1 MALINN
7 PNVYTGGNVVFD
19 NSRGLDLA
27 AQLQAKKAA
36 KDEALNQYFND
47 LPNKINTA
55 GVRKQDLDDPKY
67 GGINREIEAWRTN
80 WLQNKD
86 AIKKGGI
93 PQQEHL
99 GKFQEI
105 LRKIEQSKQRAKT
118 EMEIGKAKFEG
129 KYDPDEDDI
138 GVLSQIGKS
147 IYDPTS
153 YKQDGVSEY
162 GWSDLSPAVPEFD
175 ADKQTKFWA
184 GITKGLT
191 PGKIYDYEN
200 KRLDKVTGQAIVPFK
215 KIYQPDQIK
224 RIADE
229 AADAV
234 TADKSARKFYKKVLD
249 DPQST
254 RWQELNKAYQS
265 VYGTDKIVST
275 PEQAAAADAIIR
287 ASMPQEQSEEQELQ
301 RQPSVRVYTGGGRG
315 GGSDTE
321 KEVNDVYDIIDRAAT
336 EKKKEGK
343 PYLQMN
349 LLPVDAQTLVID
361 FAKKATNKDYSQ
373 EDLKIIKGDDGRIG
387 IYDADSNLFLGYLRR
402 VGTNLKVQPG
412 VGEKREVVAQGDV
425 EQPKTKMV
433 TVVLG
438 NGRKGQIPSDKVAQF
453 LKDNPGSKRL

>member
-118 EMEIGKAKFEG
+118 EFEIGKAKFEG
-129 KYDPDEDDI
+129 KYDPDDDDI

-162 GWSDLSPAVPEFD
+162 GWGDLSPAVPEFD

-191 PGKIYDYEN
+191 PGKMYDYN
-200 KRLDKVTGQAIVPFK
+200 AARTDAKTGQVIVPFK
-215 KIYQPDQIK
+215 KLYQPDQVK

-234 TADKSARKFYKKVLD
+234 TADKSARKFYKKILD

-254 RWQELNKAYQS
+254 KWQELNKAYQS

-287 ASMPQEQSEEQELQ
+287 ASMPQEQGEEQELQ
-301 RQPSVRVYTGGGRG
+301 RKTSVRVYTGGGRG
-315 GGSDTE
+315 GGGSDDASNINDIYGSIKRKAVGNFGKGFPVTRFNSLNNAEQDVIKTAVEKAGYKTGELGEDVFVFYDDANDEVKVYATSAGGQTIPTPE
-321 KEVNDVYDIIDRAAT
+321 KEIT
-336 EKKKEGK
+336 
-343 PYLQMN
+343 
-349 LLPVDAQTLVID
+349 TLS
-361 FAKKATNKDYSQ
+361 F
-373 EDLKIIKGDDGRIG
+373 
-387 IYDADSNLFLGYLRR
+387 
-402 VGTNLKVQPG
+402 VGTNLPKQADVKAKKKVVSMGGGQQPQKQSSG
-412 VGEKREVVAQGDV
+412 GDW
-425 EQPKTKMV
+425 KNRAK
-433 TVVLG
+433 
-438 NGRKGQIPSDKVAQF
+438 KV
-453 LKDNPGSKRL
+453 N

>member
-118 EMEIGKAKFEG
+118 EFEIGKAKFEG

-162 GWSDLSPAVPEFD
+162 GWGDLSPAVPEFD

-191 PGKIYDYEN
+191 PGKMYDYN
-200 KRLDKVTGQAIVPFK
+200 AARTDAKTGQVIVPFK
-215 KIYQPDQIK
+215 KLYQPDQVK

-234 TADKSARKFYKKVLD
+234 TADKSARKFYKKILD

-287 ASMPQEQSEEQELQ
+287 ASMPQEQGEEQELN
-301 RQPSVRVYTGGGRG
+301 RQQANINVMNRIYANKGGVGSTDFVEANEFDRIPSELKNLPNKDGVIYNKDGSQPFTGEWAIVADNIPSQTRAILKSGGIELKTGKKDTYWLDIRG
-315 GGSDTE
+315 GQIKAIKDKSGNT
-321 KEVNDVYDIIDRAAT
+321 IADRTDMENAQ
-336 EKKKEGK
+336 KKWNTEGK
-343 PYLQMN
+343 TAPQ
-349 LLPVDAQTLVID
+349 PV
-361 FAKKATNKDYSQ
+361 F
-373 EDLKIIKGDDGRIG
+373 GD
-387 IYDADSNLFLGYLRR
+387 
-402 VGTNLKVQPG
+402 
-412 VGEKREVVAQGDV
+412 
-425 EQPKTKMV
+425 
-433 TVVLG
+433 
-438 NGRKGQIPSDKVAQF
+438 
-453 LKDNPGSKRL
+453 KRLPNQKPTTPKPKKDPLGLGL